1 MKRRTKDI
9 LSFVPMQRIERESLA
24 YPVAFAGVAG
34 ITLVLAPL
42 VPHRLNT
49 TTVALALLLAVLLT
63 AMLGGSRPAII
74 ASVLGVLCFNYFFM
88 PPTGTFTIADS
99 QNWLALGAFLITA
112 ITVGE
117 LSARARRRANEAEAG
132 RREIERLYNE
142 LQGAFERASETEALR
157 RSERLKSA
165 LLDAVTHDLRT
176 PLTAIKASA
185 TTLLKDLNSPANAA
199 VHLGIED
206 RRDMLEVIDEETDR
220 LNRFIEEMVELARLE
235 AGAIMLDRRWSDIED
250 VVSSVLVRAASI
262 LRRHRLKLEF
272 EPDLPL
278 LRIDARAMAEVVY
291 SLLDNAAK
299 YSPEETLIAVRV
311 HRQGEDCV
319 VLAVEDEGPGV
330 PGDLRERVF
339 EKFFRGSLRPTPR
352 AATGTGLGLAIA
364 RGIVEAHGGNICIED
379 RADLRGMRIVFAI
392 PIDDEDQADDKTGGK
407 SGTMSGETIRK

>member
-1 MKRRTKDI
+1 MKRSAKDV
-9 LSFVPMQRIERESLA
+9 FVPVRRMGREILA

-34 ITLVLAPL
+34 ITLALAPL

-49 TTVALALLLAVLLT
+49 TTVALVLLLAVLLT
-63 AMLGGSRPAII
+63 ARLGGSRPAIL
-74 ASVLGVLCFNYFFM
+74 ASVFGVLCFNYFFI

-142 LQGAFERASETEALR
+142 LRGAFERASETEALR
-157 RSERLKSA
+157 RSERMKSA

-185 TTLLKDLNSPANAA
+185 TTLLKDLDAPANAA
-199 VHLGIED
+199 ANLGIED

-235 AGAIMLDRRWSDIED
+235 AGAVLLDRRWSNIED
-250 VVSSVLVRAASI
+250 VVSSVLVRAASV
-262 LRRHRLKLEF
+262 LRRHAVELEF

-278 LRIDARAMAEVVY
+278 LRIDARAVAEVVFT
-291 SLLDNAAK
+291 LLDNAAK
-299 YSPEETLIAVRV
+299 YSPEGARITVRV
-311 HRQGEDCV
+311 HRQGGDSV
-319 VLAVEDEGPGV
+319 ALAVEDEGPGV
-330 PGDLRERVF
+330 PEDLRERVF

-364 RGIVEAHGGNICIED
+364 RAIVEAHGGDIRIED

-392 PIDDEDQADDKTGGK
+392 PIGDEDQADDRTDDRAG
-407 SGTMSGETIRK
+407 R